1 MATHDYEIANQTAA
15 SARADINN
23 AFQAIATNNSGAS
36 APSTTFANQW
46 WYDTSANILYIRNE
60 ANTAWIK
67 VGDLNQSGGT
77 FSAQIPAGMVQTYAG
92 SAAPTGWLKCNGDAI
107 SRTTYAT
114 LFAAIGT
121 TYGTGDGSST
131 FNVPDLRGEFVRG
144 WDDIRGIDS
153 SRTLGSSQAEATQR
167 LEKFETTYL
176 YGSGTIGEKTL
187 PTDGSYTTHALT
199 GREDS
204 DESWTLRMAL
214 TGDETRPRNIALLYC
229 IKT

>member
-15 SARADINN
+15 DARADINN
-23 AFQAIATNNSGAS
+23 ALQAIATNNSGAS

-46 WYDTSANILYIRNE
+46 WYDTSADILYIRNE

-77 FSAQIPAGMVQTYAG
+77 FSAQIPAGMVQAYAG
-92 SAAPTGWLKCNGDAI
+92 SAAPTGWLKCNGAAV

-121 TYGTGDGSST
+121 TYGSGNGSST

-144 WDDIRGIDS
+144 WDDSRGVDS
-153 SRTLGSSQAEATQR
+153 GRTLGSFQLDDFKSHTHTFAGSTASG
-167 LEKFETTYL
+167 
-176 YGSGTIGEKTL
+176 GSGSSNRDGTRTTKT
-187 PTDGSYTTHALT
+187 TDATGGS
-199 GREDS
+199 
-204 DESWTLRMAL
+204 
-214 TGDETRPRNIALLYC
+214 ETRPRNIAMLYC
-229 IKT
+229 IKY